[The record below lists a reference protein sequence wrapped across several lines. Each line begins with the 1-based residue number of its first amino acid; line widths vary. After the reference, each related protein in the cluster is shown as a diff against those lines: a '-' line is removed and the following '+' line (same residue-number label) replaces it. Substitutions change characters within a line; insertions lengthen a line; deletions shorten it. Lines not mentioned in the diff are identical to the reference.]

1 MKATRNFRRPRV
13 LIVGCGDVGMRCVP
27 LLRPRAHVFALTSH
41 AARCAE
47 LRAAGVTPL
56 LGDLDDRRSLKRLA
70 GLAPTVLHLAPPQKS
85 GEDDR
90 RTRALLATL
99 AAPGSVQGFAARVSP
114 SVTPRVAPRIR
125 AAAARR
131 TGVFAAVPAVTPIG
145 RIRRIRRACASYLD
159 AETAGIVPDG
169 VRRTAASRAPVRVV
183 YASTTGV
190 YGDCGGAW
198 IDETRAPRPA
208 NARAKR
214 RVSAEGQLR
223 RATAR
228 GSVSASIARIPGI
241 YARNRLPLARLERR
255 TPALV
260 DADDVYTNHIHAD
273 DLAAILVRLATHG
286 RPARAI
292 HASDDSSLK
301 MGAYFDAVADTFGL
315 ARAPRIT
322 RAQAQAQIDPM
333 LLSFMRESRRLIN
346 RRLKEELRV
355 RLRYPSV
362 ETFLSEVAKAGG

>member
-1 MKATRNFRRPRV
+1 MKATRNLRRPRV

-27 LLRPRAHVFALTSH
+27 LLRPHAHVFALTSH
-41 AARCAE
+41 AGRSAE

-56 LGDLDDRRSLKRLA
+56 VGDLDARRSLKRLA
-70 GLAPTVLHLAPPQKS
+70 GLAPTVLHLAPPQKT
-85 GEDDR
+85 GDDDR

-99 AAPGSVQGFAARVSP
+99 SARRNRALRAARGA
-114 SVTPRVAPRIR
+114 VAPVGRLRHVR
-125 AAAARR
+125 ASWAESEAAN
-131 TGVFAAVPAVTPIG
+131 
-145 RIRRIRRACASYLD
+145 
-159 AETAGIVPDG
+159 IVPDR
-169 VRRTAASRAPVRVV
+169 VRWTAAPHAPVRLV

-198 IDETRAPRPA
+198 IDETRVLQPA

-214 RVSAEGQLR
+214 RVSAEQQLR

-228 GSVSASIARIPGI
+228 GVIAASIARIPGI
-241 YARNRLPLARLERR
+241 YAGNRLPLARLEKR
-255 TPALV
+255 TPALI

-286 RPARAI
+286 RPARVI
-292 HASDDSSLK
+292 HASDDTSLK
-301 MGAYFDAVADTFGL
+301 MGEYFDVVADAFGL
-315 ARAPRIT
+315 ARPPRIT
-322 RAQAQAQIDPM
+322 RAEAEQQVEPT
-333 LLSFMRESRRLIN
+333 LLSFMRESRRLVN

-362 ETFLSEVAKAGG
+362 DDYLREAS

>member
-1 MKATRNFRRPRV
+1 
-13 LIVGCGDVGMRCVP
+13 MRCVP
-27 LLRPRAHVFALTSH
+27 LLQPRAHVFALTSH
-41 AARCAE
+41 AGRSAE

-56 LGDLDDRRSLKRLA
+56 VGDLDVRRSLKRLA

-85 GEDDR
+85 GDDDR

-99 AAPGSVQGFAARVSP
+99 GARRASALRAARGM
-114 SVTPRVAPRIR
+114 VAPVGRLRRVR
-125 AAAARR
+125 ASWA
-131 TGVFAAVPAVTPIG
+131 G
-145 RIRRIRRACASYLD
+145 S
-159 AETAGIVPDG
+159 ETADIVPDG
-169 VRRTAASRAPVRVV
+169 VRRTAGSHAPVRLV

-198 IDETRAPRPA
+198 IDETRVTQPA

-214 RVSAEGQLR
+214 RVSAERQLR

-228 GSVSASIARIPGI
+228 GAVTASIARIPGI
-241 YARNRLPLARLERR
+241 YASNRLPLARLERG
-255 TPALV
+255 TPALI

-286 RPARAI
+286 RPGRVV

-301 MGAYFDAVADTFGL
+301 MGEYFDEVADAFGL
-315 ARAPRIT
+315 PRAPRIT
-322 RAQAQAQIDPM
+322 RAEAERQIEPT
-333 LLSFMRESRRLIN
+333 LLSFMRESRRLLN
-346 RRLKEELRV
+346 RRLKQELGV

-362 ETFLSEVAKAGG
+362 EDFLRKGVKA

>member
-1 MKATRNFRRPRV
+1 MKATRNLRRPRV

-41 AARCAE
+41 AGRSAE

-56 LGDLDDRRSLKRLA
+56 VGDLDARRSLKRLA
-70 GLAPTVLHLAPPQKS
+70 GLAPTVLHLAPPQKT
-85 GEDDR
+85 GDDDR

-99 AAPGSVQGFAARVSP
+99 SARRDRALRAARGA
-114 SVTPRVAPRIR
+114 VAPVGRLR
-125 AAAARR
+125 RGLRNMSASWAESEAAN
-131 TGVFAAVPAVTPIG
+131 
-145 RIRRIRRACASYLD
+145 
-159 AETAGIVPDG
+159 IVPDR
-169 VRRTAASRAPVRVV
+169 VRWTAAPHAPVRLV

-198 IDETRAPRPA
+198 IDETRASQPA

-214 RVSAEGQLR
+214 RVSAERQLR

-228 GSVSASIARIPGI
+228 GVIAASIARIPGI
-241 YARNRLPLARLERR
+241 YARNRLPLSRLEKR
-255 TPALV
+255 TPALI

-286 RPARAI
+286 RPGRAI
-292 HASDDSSLK
+292 HASDDTSLK
-301 MGAYFDAVADTFGL
+301 MGEYFDVVADAFGL
-315 ARAPRIT
+315 ERAPRIT
-322 RAQAQAQIDPM
+322 RAAAEQQIEPT
-333 LLSFMRESRRLIN
+333 LLSFMRESRRLVN

-355 RLRYPSV
+355 SLRYPSV
-362 ETFLSEVAKAGG
+362 EDFLRAASQP